1 MSSFSAVLFMCD
13 YLKKIFTSTSISLFI
28 VGIATS
34 TSHQSVADGGAIK
47 EYSQAI
53 SGAGETDHVF
63 EFRTSLISWFASHA
77 TIHVLEIEENLRLN
91 RNLERKKCHSR
102 IIFSYLG
109 SNKSLIRAE
118 CQGEWRRFVKRPPW
132 LLIEQIEEIIADQE
146 ANELVEVQVVNK
158 DVGEGE
164 PIKSQDLDRKKLRG
178 NNFSPFVPKLTEYSK
193 IIASK
198 DLRAGDPI
206 SQENILV
213 GQQVLTAAI
222 AIPSGS
228 RLSETLT
235 KFGIRYK
242 NIPSDALKENSGW
255 AFMET
260 NRTIMA
266 GDIIRERH
274 LRKAKLVRRKD
285 PVTMISTSS
294 SIEIITSGI
303 AMQDGYYGQ
312 SVKVKNTE
320 SGRNVVGTVI
330 GRGKVE
336 VNTGQ

>member
-1 MSSFSAVLFMCD
+1 
-13 YLKKIFTSTSISLFI
+13 
-28 VGIATS
+28 
-34 TSHQSVADGGAIK
+34 
-47 EYSQAI
+47 
-53 SGAGETDHVF
+53 
-63 EFRTSLISWFASHA
+63 
-77 TIHVLEIEENLRLN
+77 
-91 RNLERKKCHSR
+91 
-102 IIFSYLG
+102 
-109 SNKSLIRAE
+109 
-118 CQGEWRRFVKRPPW
+118 
-132 LLIEQIEEIIADQE
+132 LIEPIEEIIADQE
-146 ANELVEVQVVNK
+146 TSELVEVQVVNK
-158 DVGEGE
+158 DIGEGE
-164 PIKSQDLDRKKLRG
+164 PIKSQDLVRKKLRS
-178 NNFSPFVPKLTEYSK
+178 NDFSSFVPKLTENSK

-198 DLRAGDPI
+198 DLREGDPI

-228 RLSETLT
+228 RLSEALT
-235 KFGIRYK
+235 KVGIRYK

-266 GDIIRERH
+266 DDIIRERH

-285 PVTMISTSS
+285 PVTMVSTSS

-336 VNTGQ
+336 VNTDQ

>member
-1 MSSFSAVLFMCD
+1 MYG
-13 YLKKIFTSTSISLFI
+13 YLKNIFTSTFISLFI
-28 VGIATS
+28 LGIAAS
-34 TSHQSVADGGAIK
+34 SSHQSLADSGAIK
-47 EYSQAI
+47 GHSQ
-53 SGAGETDHVF
+53 STLGAEETDHVF
-63 EFRTSLISWFASHA
+63 EFRASLISWFASHA
-77 TIHVLEIEENLRLN
+77 TIHVLEIEKKLKLN
-91 RNLERKKCHSR
+91 RNLERKKCPSR

-109 SNKSLIRAE
+109 SNKSLIRAK
-118 CQGEWRRFVKRPPW
+118 CQDQWRRFVKRPPW
-132 LLIEQIEEIIADQE
+132 LLIEPIEEIIADQE
-146 ANELVEVQVVNK
+146 TSELVEVQVVNK
-158 DVGEGE
+158 DIGEGE
-164 PIKSQDLDRKKLRG
+164 PIKSQDLVRKKLRS
-178 NNFSPFVPKLTEYSK
+178 NDFSSFVPKLTENSK

-198 DLRAGDPI
+198 DLREGDPI

-228 RLSETLT
+228 RLSEALT
-235 KFGIRYK
+235 KVGIRYK

-285 PVTMISTSS
+285 PVTMVSTSS

-336 VNTGQ
+336 VNTDQ

>member
-1 MSSFSAVLFMCD
+1 MYD
-13 YLKKIFTSTSISLFI
+13 YLKEIFTSNFISLFI
-28 VGIATS
+28 AVIATS
-34 TSHQSVADGGAIK
+34 CSHQSLADSGAIK
-47 EYSQAI
+47 EHPQAI
-53 SGAGETDHVF
+53 SGARETDNVF
-63 EFRTSLISWFASHA
+63 ELRTSLISWFASHA
-77 TIHVLEIEENLRLN
+77 TIHVLEIEKNLKLN
-91 RNLERKKCHSR
+91 RNLARKKCHSK
-102 IIFSYLG
+102 IIFAYLG

-118 CQGEWRRFVKRPPW
+118 CQNRWRRYVKRPPW
-132 LLIEQIEEIIADQE
+132 LLIEPIEEIIADQE
-146 ANELVEVQVVNK
+146 ESELVEVQVLNK
-158 DVGEGE
+158 DVSKGE
-164 PIKSQDLDRKKLRG
+164 PIKSEDLVRKKLRI
-178 NNFSPFVPKLTEYSK
+178 NDFSPFIPKLTEYSK
-193 IIASK
+193 MIASK

-213 GQQVLTAAI
+213 GQQVLTAVS

-228 RLSETLT
+228 RLSESLT
-235 KFGIRYK
+235 KVSVRYN

-260 NRTIMA
+260 NRTIMT

-294 SIEIITSGI
+294 SIQIITSGI